1 MRNGYGCS
9 EAGTG
14 NIFTPDDVAYQ
25 QPGSAGG
32 PLVNSLCRIEPVEG
46 YDEPGCGEIWLGG
59 HGLSQGYLHDEDAT
73 RALFCDEERF
83 WLRTGDVGKW
93 VNGGLVVV
101 DRLRS
106 IFKLAQG
113 EYVAAEMVT
122 LAYAGVEAVEQLF
135 VYGDSG
141 RICLV
146 GVVIPRR
153 AVIAKMQR
161 KEALS
166 DAEFAEACRSAELKA
181 QILEQ
186 MTVEGKARGL
196 LGFQQIRGIILDTV
210 PWSPDNNLLT
220 PTFKIRRKAL
230 SDKYRE
236 QINALYESLETATG

>member
-32 PLVNSLCRIEPVEG
+32 PLVNSLCRIEPVDG
-46 YDEPGCGEIWLGG
+46 YDEPGCGEICLGG
-59 HGLSQGYLHDEDAT
+59 YGLSLGYLHDEEAT
-73 RALFCDEERF
+73 RALFCDDEKF
-83 WLRTGDVGKW
+83 WIRTGDVGKW

-122 LAYAGVEAVEQLF
+122 LAYAGVEAIEQLF

-153 AVIAKMQR
+153 AVVAKMRGKDTLSDQEFTEACGS
-161 KEALS
+161 EALKS
-166 DAEFAEACRSAELKA
+166 E
-181 QILEQ
+181 ILEQ
-186 MTVEGKARGL
+186 MTAEGKARGL
-196 LGFQQIRGIILDTV
+196 LGFQQVRGIVLDSV
-210 PWSPDNNLLT
+210 LWSPDNNLLT

-230 SDKYRE
+230 ADKYRE
-236 QINALYESLETATG
+236 QINALYATLETRPS